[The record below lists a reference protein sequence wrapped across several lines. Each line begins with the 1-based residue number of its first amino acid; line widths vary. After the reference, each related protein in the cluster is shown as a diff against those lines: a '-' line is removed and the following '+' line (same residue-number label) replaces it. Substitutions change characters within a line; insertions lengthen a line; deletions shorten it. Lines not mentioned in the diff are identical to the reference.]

1 MVSKI
6 VQHFFNRINIGY
18 TYKRTT
24 FTIGC
29 NGFVNEAGNC
39 LPNIPPTPA
48 PVPVKPI
55 TKGKGK
61 GKGKNKDKPKRR
73 RTLQRMS

>member
-1 MVSKI
+1 MVPKI
-6 VQHFFNRINIGY
+6 VQHFFKRINIGY

-29 NGFVNEAGNC
+29 NGFVDEAGNC
-39 LPNIPPTPA
+39 LALTTPPPTPA
-48 PVPVKPI
+48 PVQPI